1 MYEKISS
8 RDNRKIKDTAKLISS
23 TKYRRET
30 GLFVTEGLRLCCD
43 AAGCGV
49 EINTLFVTDDAYER
63 YGGKMAELISSAKEI
78 FSVTE
83 EVFSKISDTSS
94 PQGVLAVCKTPDI
107 ERNAERITSNGR
119 YVICENVSDPSNLGA
134 ISRTAEALG
143 VNGMV
148 IVGNGCDPFG
158 PKAQRSA
165 MGSLLRLPLYKF
177 GDIKTAYEF
186 LHNRSITVYA
196 SVVDREAKKVMDITF
211 DDGSAVV
218 IGNEGNGLTDEAKR
232 ICDRQITIPIT
243 GRAESFNAAAAAAI
257 LLWELMK

>member
-1 MYEKISS
+1 MFEKISS
-8 RDNRKIKDTAKLISS
+8 RDNRKIKETAKLISS

-30 GLFVTEGLRLCCD
+30 GLFVIEGLRLCCD

-49 EINTLFVTDDAYER
+49 EIDTLFITDDAFER
-63 YGGKMAELISSAKEI
+63 YGDKMTELISTAKEI

-107 ERNAERITSNGR
+107 ELNVDKITSNGR
-119 YVICENVSDPSNLGA
+119 YVVCENVSDPSNLGA

-143 VNGMV
+143 VNGMI

-158 PKAQRSA
+158 PKVQRAS
-165 MGSLLRLPLYKF
+165 MGSLLRLPMYKF
-177 GDIKTAYEF
+177 REIKAAYEF
-186 LHNRSITVYA
+186 LHNCSITVYA
-196 SVVDREAKKVMDITF
+196 SVVDREAKKVTDVSF
-211 DDGSAVV
+211 GDGSAVV
-218 IGNEGNGLTDEAKR
+218 IGNEGNGLTDEAKQ
-232 ICDRQITIPIT
+232 ICDEQITIPIT

-257 LLWELMK
+257 LLWELIK

>member
-1 MYEKISS
+1 MFEKISS
-8 RDNRKIKDTAKLISS
+8 RDNRKIKETAKLISS

-30 GLFVTEGLRLCCD
+30 GLFVIEGLRLCCD

-49 EINTLFVTDDAYER
+49 EMDTLFITDDAFER
-63 YGGKMAELISSAKEI
+63 YGDKMTELISTAKEI

-107 ERNAERITSNGR
+107 ELNVDKITSNGR
-119 YVICENVSDPSNLGA
+119 YVVCENVSDPSNLGA

-143 VNGMV
+143 VNGMI

-158 PKAQRSA
+158 PKVQRAS

-177 GDIKTAYEF
+177 REIKAAYEF
-186 LHNRSITVYA
+186 LHNCSITVYA
-196 SVVDREAKKVMDITF
+196 SVVDREAKKVTDVSF
-211 DDGSAVV
+211 GDGSAVV
-218 IGNEGNGLTDEAKR
+218 IGNEGNGLTDEAKQ
-232 ICDRQITIPIT
+232 ICDEQITIPIT

-257 LLWELMK
+257 LLWELIK

>member
-1 MYEKISS
+1 MFEKISS
-8 RDNRKIKDTAKLISS
+8 RDNRKIKETAKLISS

-30 GLFVTEGLRLCCD
+30 GLFVIEGLRLCCD

-49 EINTLFVTDDAYER
+49 EIDTLFITDDAFER
-63 YGGKMAELISSAKEI
+63 YGDKMTELISTAKEI

-107 ERNAERITSNGR
+107 ELNVDKITSNGR
-119 YVICENVSDPSNLGA
+119 YVVCENVSDPSNLGA

-143 VNGMV
+143 VNGMI

-158 PKAQRSA
+158 PKAQRAS

-177 GDIKTAYEF
+177 REIKAAYEF
-186 LHNRSITVYA
+186 LHNCSITVYA
-196 SVVDREAKKVMDITF
+196 SVVDREAKKVTDVSF
-211 DDGSAVV
+211 GDGSAVV
-218 IGNEGNGLTDEAKR
+218 IGNEGNGLTDEAKQ
-232 ICDRQITIPIT
+232 ICDEQITIPIT

-257 LLWELMK
+257 LIWELIK

>member
-1 MYEKISS
+1 MFEKISS
-8 RDNRKIKDTAKLISS
+8 RDKRKIKETAKLISS

-30 GLFVTEGLRLCCD
+30 GLFVIEGLRLCCD

-49 EINTLFVTDDAYER
+49 EIDTLFITDDAFER
-63 YGGKMAELISSAKEI
+63 YGDKMTELISTAKEI

-107 ERNAERITSNGR
+107 ELNVDKITSNGR
-119 YVICENVSDPSNLGA
+119 YVVCENVSDPSNLGA

-143 VNGMV
+143 VNGMI

-158 PKAQRSA
+158 PKAQRAS

-177 GDIKTAYEF
+177 REIKAAYEF
-186 LHNRSITVYA
+186 LHNCSITVYA
-196 SVVDREAKKVMDITF
+196 SVVDREAKKVTDVSF
-211 DDGSAVV
+211 GDGSAVV
-218 IGNEGNGLTDEAKR
+218 IGNEGNGLTDEAKQ
-232 ICDRQITIPIT
+232 ICDEQITIPIT

-257 LLWELMK
+257 LLWELIK

>member
-1 MYEKISS
+1 MFEKISS
-8 RDNRKIKDTAKLISS
+8 RDNRKIKETAKLISS

-30 GLFVTEGLRLCCD
+30 GLFVIEGLRLCCD
-43 AAGCGV
+43 AAGCGG
-49 EINTLFVTDDAYER
+49 EIDTLFITDDAFER
-63 YGGKMAELISSAKEI
+63 YGDKMTELISTAKEI

-107 ERNAERITSNGR
+107 ELNVDKITSNGR
-119 YVICENVSDPSNLGA
+119 YVVCENVSDPSNLGA

-143 VNGMV
+143 VNGMI

-158 PKAQRSA
+158 PKAQRAS

-177 GDIKTAYEF
+177 REIKAAYEF
-186 LHNRSITVYA
+186 LHNCSITVYA
-196 SVVDREAKKVMDITF
+196 SVVDREAKKVTDVSF
-211 DDGSAVV
+211 GDGSAVV
-218 IGNEGNGLTDEAKR
+218 IGNEGNGLTDEAKQ
-232 ICDRQITIPIT
+232 ICDEQITIPIT

-257 LLWELMK
+257 LLWELIK

>member
-1 MYEKISS
+1 MFEKISS
-8 RDNRKIKDTAKLISS
+8 RDNRKIKETAKLISS

-30 GLFVTEGLRLCCD
+30 GLFVIEGLRLCCD

-49 EINTLFVTDDAYER
+49 EIDTLFITDDAFER
-63 YGGKMAELISSAKEI
+63 YGDKMTELISTAKEI

-107 ERNAERITSNGR
+107 ELNVDKITSNGR
-119 YVICENVSDPSNLGA
+119 YVVCENVSDPSNLGA

-143 VNGMV
+143 VNGMI

-158 PKAQRSA
+158 PKVQRAS

-177 GDIKTAYEF
+177 REIKAAYEF
-186 LHNRSITVYA
+186 LHNCSITVYA
-196 SVVDREAKKVMDITF
+196 SVVDREAKKVTDVSF
-211 DDGSAVV
+211 GDGSAVV
-218 IGNEGNGLTDEAKR
+218 IGNEGNGLTDEAKQ
-232 ICDRQITIPIT
+232 ICDEQITIPIT

-257 LLWELMK
+257 LLWELIK

>member
-1 MYEKISS
+1 MFEKISS
-8 RDNRKIKDTAKLISS
+8 RDNRKIKETAKLISS

-30 GLFVTEGLRLCCD
+30 GLFVIEGLRLCCD

-49 EINTLFVTDDAYER
+49 EIDTLFITDDAFER
-63 YGGKMAELISSAKEI
+63 YGDKMTELISTAKEI

-107 ERNAERITSNGR
+107 EQNVDKITSNGR
-119 YVICENVSDPSNLGA
+119 YVVCENVSDPSNLGA

-143 VNGMV
+143 VNGMI

-158 PKAQRSA
+158 PKAQRAS
-165 MGSLLRLPLYKF
+165 MGSLVRLPLYKF
-177 GDIKTAYEF
+177 REIKAAYEF
-186 LHNRSITVYA
+186 LHNCSITVYA
-196 SVVDREAKKVMDITF
+196 SVVDREAKKVTDVSF
-211 DDGSAVV
+211 GDGSAVV
-218 IGNEGNGLTDEAKR
+218 IGNEGNGLTDEAKQ
-232 ICDRQITIPIT
+232 ICDEQITIPIT

-257 LLWELMK
+257 LLWELIK

>member
-1 MYEKISS
+1 MFEKISS
-8 RDNRKIKDTAKLISS
+8 RDNRKIKETAKLISS

-30 GLFVTEGLRLCCD
+30 GLFVIEGLRLCCD

-49 EINTLFVTDDAYER
+49 EIDTLFITDDAFER
-63 YGGKMAELISSAKEI
+63 YGDKMTELISTAKEI

-83 EVFSKISDTSS
+83 EVFFKISDTSS

-107 ERNAERITSNGR
+107 ELNVDKITSNGR
-119 YVICENVSDPSNLGA
+119 YVVCENVSDPSNLGA

-143 VNGMV
+143 VNGMI

-158 PKAQRSA
+158 PKAQRAS

-177 GDIKTAYEF
+177 REIKAAYEF
-186 LHNRSITVYA
+186 LHNCSITVYA
-196 SVVDREAKKVMDITF
+196 SVVDREAKKVTDVSF
-211 DDGSAVV
+211 GDGSAVV
-218 IGNEGNGLTDEAKR
+218 IGNEGNGLTDEAKQ
-232 ICDRQITIPIT
+232 ICDEQITIPIT

-257 LLWELMK
+257 LLWELIK

>member
-1 MYEKISS
+1 MFEKISS
-8 RDNRKIKDTAKLISS
+8 RDNRKIKETAKLISS

-30 GLFVTEGLRLCCD
+30 GLFVIEGLRLCCD

-49 EINTLFVTDDAYER
+49 EIDTLFITDDAFER
-63 YGGKMAELISSAKEI
+63 YGDKMTELISTAKEI

-107 ERNAERITSNGR
+107 ELNVDKITSNGR
-119 YVICENVSDPSNLGA
+119 YVVCENVSDPSNLGA

-143 VNGMV
+143 VNGMI

-158 PKAQRSA
+158 PKVQRAS

-177 GDIKTAYEF
+177 REIKAAYEF
-186 LHNRSITVYA
+186 LHNCSITVYA
-196 SVVDREAKKVMDITF
+196 SVVDREAKKVTDVSF
-211 DDGSAVV
+211 GDGSAVV
-218 IGNEGNGLTDEAKR
+218 IGNEGNGLTDEAKQ
-232 ICDRQITIPIT
+232 ICDEQITIPIT

-257 LLWELMK
+257 LIWELIK